1 MSGTYKA
8 TGINLKAMPMGEADR
23 LLTILTR
30 EHGLVRVVAMG
41 SRKHNSSLAGRS
53 GLFVVNELLIIK
65 GKSLD
70 KIAQAETLESYPGL
84 GQDLKKLTASQY
96 LAELCLCQALSD
108 QPQEEL
114 FSLLNEHLKRIE
126 RSPGNEVL
134 ACLTHATY
142 QLLVLAGLAP
152 QVHLC
157 CVTRQPLIP
166 DPTDGNWRAGFSIPT
181 GGAVTLEALEQLQL
195 SKQPSRRVAVA
206 SPVVQMHSDSPRA
219 NSGPGSYRLPPPT
232 LRSQLNRQL
241 TAPELILLQQ
251 LSQAELPEPDLIQA
265 TTLAADAL
273 EIDQLWLSLERALRH
288 YAQYH
293 FDRPIRSASLMDA
306 CFLTPPTHP

>member
-1 MSGTYKA
+1 
-8 TGINLKAMPMGEADR
+8 MGEADR
-23 LLTILTR
+23 LLTVLTR

-53 GLFVVNELLIIK
+53 GLFVVNDLLIIK

-126 RSPGNEVL
+126 RSPANEVL
-134 ACLTHATY
+134 ARLTHATY

-166 DPTDGNWRAGFSIPT
+166 DPTDSHWRAGFSIPT
-181 GGAVTLEALEQLQL
+181 GGAVTLAALEKLQL
-195 SKQPSRRVAVA
+195 SKQPSRPVAVA
-206 SPVVQMHSDSPRA
+206 APAAQMPSDSPRA
-219 NSGPGSYRLPPPT
+219 NSGTGSYRLPPPT

-251 LSQAELPEPDLIQA
+251 LSQAELPATDTIQSA
-265 TTLAADAL
+265 TLAADAL
-273 EIDQLWLSLERALRH
+273 EIDRVWLSLERALRH

-306 CFLTPPTHP
+306 CFLTPPT